1 MTAVHHQN
9 NKILYPPPT
18 FQAVAGRLLCS
29 TSPLA
34 ITSPGFSDAPIQADI
49 VFLPDNRVCR
59 KVTYRLY
66 PTSTQEEGLWKRLW
80 LHFILYNGG
89 LQERISAWRHSDR
102 ISITFQDQCR
112 SLTDIRA
119 FDEDFA
125 SLNAQSEQVTLK
137 RLDLAFQAF
146 FRRVKAGET
155 PGFPRFKSFRRFP
168 GWGYKTRG
176 DGWDFEP
183 GENGT
188 HGKLLGGSNSF
199 TLAANSG
206 SLVPTDEEWDHKMD
220 FVVYMILACGAF
232 IIFCFVITT
241 ML

>member
-1 MTAVHHQN
+1 MTAVHRRD

-18 FQAVAGRLLCS
+18 FQAVAGRLSCS

-112 SLTDIRA
+112 SLTENRA
-119 FDEDFA
+119 FDEGYCRGVEAAEYSQLPLPEGRGLEEKMLTTSD
-125 SLNAQSEQVTLK
+125 QPG
-137 RLDLAFQAF
+137 R
-146 FRRVKAGET
+146 KAI
-155 PGFPRFKSFRRFP
+155 
-168 GWGYKTRG
+168 
-176 DGWDFEP
+176 D
-183 GENGT
+183 
-188 HGKLLGGSNSF
+188 
-199 TLAANSG
+199 
-206 SLVPTDEEWDHKMD
+206 
-220 FVVYMILACGAF
+220 
-232 IIFCFVITT
+232 
-241 ML
+241 